1 MLWWQNGVHFRS
13 VIQRVLGGECSFF
26 LPPTN
31 NTGTGPPRAMKKG
44 TYVRQASH
52 SGSWYTKSS
61 ATLESQLAGWL
72 TEANTTSSASSSA
85 STPSKGSVRA
95 LIAPHAGYSYSG
107 PTAAYAYMHL
117 DPTLV
122 KRVFILG
129 PSHHVHLKACA
140 VSGASVCETPV
151 GNLTVD
157 EAVRVELLANPLF
170 QRMTQGVDEDEH
182 SIEMHLPYV
191 AHVIGATPGLT
202 IVPVMVGALDPAQEA
217 EYGRYVCIYAP
228 RARDHLLM
236 LLRAPLSFPSL
247 C

>member
-1 MLWWQNGVHFRS
+1 
-13 VIQRVLGGECSFF
+13 
-26 LPPTN
+26 
-31 NTGTGPPRAMKKG
+31 MKKG

-52 SGSWYTKSS
+52 SGNWYTKSS

-72 TEANTTSSASSSA
+72 TEANTTSSSA

-107 PTAAYAYMHL
+107 QTAAYAYMHL

-157 EAVRVELLANPLF
+157 EAVRAELLANPLF

-191 AHVIGATPGLT
+191 AHVIGATPGVT

>member
-1 MLWWQNGVHFRS
+1 MNK
-13 VIQRVLGGECSFF
+13 
-26 LPPTN
+26 N
-31 NTGTGPPRAMKKG
+31 A
-44 TYVRQASH
+44 YVRQASH

-61 ATLESQLAGWL
+61 ETLETQLAGWL
-72 TEANTTSSASSSA
+72 NEANTTSSASSSA
-85 STPSKGSVRA
+85 SMPTKGSVRA

-122 KRVFILG
+122 RRVFILG

-157 EAVRVELLANPLF
+157 EAVRAELLTNPLF

-191 AHVIGATPGLT
+191 AHVIGSKPGIT

-217 EYGRYVCIYAP
+217 EYGRYVCVYV
-228 RARDHLLM
+228 RGARQYLL
-236 LLRAPLSFPSL
+236 LLV
-247 C
+247 